1 MARQTRIRTKVQDGV
16 TEILVLVSHPM
27 ETGQRIDPA
36 TKEKIPAHWIQ
47 KITFSVNGKEVA
59 VADMGVGVSKD
70 PLLGVKVKGAK
81 PGDKVRVTWSDNNG
95 ESGEADTT
103 ISATPA

>member
-1 MARQTRIRTKVQDGV
+1 MARQTRIRTKIQDGV

-36 TKEKIPAHWIQ
+36 TKDKIPAHWIQ
-47 KITFSVNGKEVA
+47 KMTFALNGKEVA

-70 PLLGVKVKGAK
+70 PLVGIKIKGAK
-81 PGDKVRVTWSDNNG
+81 PGDKVKVTWSDNNG
-95 ESGEADTT
+95 ESGDVETT
-103 ISATPA
+103 ISDKPA